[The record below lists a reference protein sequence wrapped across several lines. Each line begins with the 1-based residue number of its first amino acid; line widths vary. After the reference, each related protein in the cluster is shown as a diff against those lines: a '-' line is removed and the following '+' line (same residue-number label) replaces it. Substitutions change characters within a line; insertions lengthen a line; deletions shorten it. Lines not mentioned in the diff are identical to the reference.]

1 MNKLLLTEDIFS
13 LMNTLLT
20 WYERIIAWNW
30 TRQTAKF
37 SVHVQLI
44 WDWIE
49 MQVWKFSL
57 KIFKPVE
64 KKNQFNYIPLIKIM
78 EKKWTYSH

>member
-64 KKNQFNYIPLIKIM
+64 KK
-78 EKKWTYSH
+78 TV

>member
-1 MNKLLLTEDIFS
+1 MTEDIFS

-30 TRQTAKF
+30 MRQTVKF
-37 SVHVQLI
+37 SVHVQLTKI
-44 WDWIE
+44 
-49 MQVWKFSL
+49 SL

-78 EKKWTYSH
+78 EKKWTYLH